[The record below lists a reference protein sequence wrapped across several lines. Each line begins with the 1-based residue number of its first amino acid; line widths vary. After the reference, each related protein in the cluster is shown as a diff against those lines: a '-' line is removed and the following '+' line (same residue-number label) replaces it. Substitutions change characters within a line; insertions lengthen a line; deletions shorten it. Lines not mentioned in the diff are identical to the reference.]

1 MLSLRSVT
9 DDDYEYLYALN
20 ERTMRGYA
28 EQTYGAWNEET
39 ARRIFAERWR
49 PETIKI
55 EQIDGQDG
63 GMLEVMPI
71 ETGIWLDNPRATL
84 RQEAFEVRVSGDEI
98 QVKVPEQ

>member
-55 EQIDGQDG
+55 VQIDGQDG

-71 ETGIWLDNPRATL
+71 EAGI
-84 RQEAFEVRVSGDEI
+84 
-98 QVKVPEQ
+98 